1 MSVLGSRP
9 MVSRTMFLVRAAR
22 ENIDSSDMAHGFH
35 VKILDDLASVGI
47 VFDHFDDPAHG
58 SNLRPF
64 ADVSNALMDALY
76 AAGSLHFRAVR
87 LPMDDAGSAATQKEE
102 RFCIGGRLSA
112 TCPIC
117 GASAGGFFC
126 EQCGDHFEPDE
137 ALKPVSRGGRIVEWT
152 DDISAYLSISVSRA
166 MENCPLSVTR
176 NCPLLG

>member
-1 MSVLGSRP
+1 
-9 MVSRTMFLVRAAR
+9 MFLVRAAR